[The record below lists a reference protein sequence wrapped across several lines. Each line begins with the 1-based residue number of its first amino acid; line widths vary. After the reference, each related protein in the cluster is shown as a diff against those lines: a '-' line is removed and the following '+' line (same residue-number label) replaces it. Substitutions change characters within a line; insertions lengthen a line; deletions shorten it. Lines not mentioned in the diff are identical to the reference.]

1 MAKYSESS
9 RGHNTPTN
17 DSNEYMDLL
26 RPRAI
31 RAAPDD
37 VVYEIE
43 PQYNYRPDLLAYD
56 LYGNPKLW
64 WVFAQRNMDTVLDPI
79 YDIKVGRK
87 IYLPKGSSLKSVLSS
102 R

>member
-9 RGHNTPTN
+9 PWHNTPTN

-31 RAAPDD
+31 PAAPDD

-56 LYGNPKLW
+56 LYGSTRLW
-64 WVFAQRNMDTVLDPI
+64 WVFIVRNMDLFEDPI
-79 YDIKVGRK
+79 DDFTAGTIIR
-87 IYLPKGSSLKSVLSS
+87 LPSNDAIAGQ

>member
-1 MAKYSESS
+1 MAKYSNQVL
-9 RGHNTPTN
+9 GITLLQTIVMNTWI
-17 DSNEYMDLL
+17 Y
-26 RPRAI
+26 RPRAF
-31 RAAPDD
+31 RANDD

-87 IYLPKGSSLKSVLSS
+87 IYLPKGSSLKSVLGV
-102 R
+102 